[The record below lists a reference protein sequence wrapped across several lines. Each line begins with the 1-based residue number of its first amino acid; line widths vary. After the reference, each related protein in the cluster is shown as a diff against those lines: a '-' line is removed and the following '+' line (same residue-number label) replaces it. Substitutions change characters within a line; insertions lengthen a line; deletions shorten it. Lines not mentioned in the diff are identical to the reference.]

1 MVERRGGSDRVTMRD
16 VADRAGVSQP
26 TVSLVLSENPDAR
39 VAEETRE
46 RVRAA
51 ARELG
56 YRPNL
61 LARGL
66 ARRRSYSLG
75 VIVPDLS
82 NPFFADVVSGT
93 ERVAAEEDYAVF
105 LCETRHVTLERHLES
120 LRGRQVDG
128 IIMDAQRPEVLE
140 ELELE
145 GLNVM
150 LIDEPSERWPGVASD
165 ARAAGRL
172 AAGHL
177 LELGHRRIGFLGP
190 ARETHAFRERE
201 RGFVAALR
209 EASVPLRSEWLRRV
223 PPTVSGGREGMRAL
237 HDLPERPTAVFCVID
252 LLGVGALKECLT
264 RGTRVPE
271 ALSLMGCDDV
281 ELSRLVTPELTT
293 VAVPARELGA
303 RAARGLIRRL
313 EGEEVLPGPARP
325 LPVRLRP
332 RASTGPPPG
341 GPLPEAA

>member
-1 MVERRGGSDRVTMRD
+1 MSRQSGERVTMRD
-16 VADRAGVSQP
+16 VAERAGVSQP
-26 TVSLVLSENPDAR
+26 TVSLVLNENPDAR
-39 VAEETRE
+39 VADETRE

-93 ERVAAEEDYAVF
+93 ERVAAEEGYGVL

-128 IIMDAQRPEVLE
+128 IIMDAQRPEILDQ
-140 ELELE
+140 LELE

-165 ARAAGRL
+165 AREAGRV
-172 AAGHL
+172 AARHL
-177 LELGHRRIGFLGP
+177 LDLGHRRLAFLGP

-201 RGFVAALR
+201 RGFVAELR
-209 EASVPLRSEWLRRV
+209 DAGLSLRSEWFRRV
-223 PPTVSGGREGMRAL
+223 PPTVSGGREGIRAL
-237 HDLPERPTAVFCVID
+237 AGLRDVPTGVFCVID
-252 LLGVGALKECLT
+252 LLGVGALKECLST
-264 RGTRVPE
+264 GWAVPGS
-271 ALSLMGCDDV
+271 LSLVGCDDV
-281 ELSRLVTPELTT
+281 ELARLVTPELTT
-293 VAVPARELGA
+293 VEIPAREMGA

-313 EGEEVLPGPARP
+313 EGEDLPAGRSRP
-325 LPVRLRP
+325 LPVTLRV
-332 RASTGPPPG
+332 RGTTGPAPRDPV
-341 GPLPEAA
+341 PEAA